1 MLHYYILADYIKEL
15 AEMIGVSAYVRKL
28 HVWSLDFMASIM
40 KVKFVSDL
48 SKSAIGRYSISK
60 QFQSYKEKKKKKAW

>member
-1 MLHYYILADYIKEL
+1 
-15 AEMIGVSAYVRKL
+15 
-28 HVWSLDFMASIM
+28 MASIM

-60 QFQSYKEKKKKKAW
+60 QFQSYKEKKNRLGKMLVDGLVA